1 MGKYVKRPV
10 VIDAFQWFKNG
21 DHPEDAC
28 VELTGSDGQPFMSE
42 GKVVRY
48 FRRPEPEYA
57 GTIVHEACGRTWHD
71 HGWIDTLEGG
81 HTVCPGDF
89 IITGVRGERY
99 PCKPDIFVETY
110 EAAESDEELRARVKA
125 AMPRPVSV
133 YDSYHQDGVPGLMPT
148 AEEMEAADRRL
159 AERYDLP
166 PEQRQR
172 LAETREAVLACR
184 TPVAPLDGKV
194 TDDPN
199 DPAIR
204 RGVDTEQTQQHEKYL
219 VLSVEEREKGYV
231 RPVRL
236 TYVHTKCGVATS
248 MGRVIAETYARD
260 PKFYGSTYCMGCRM
274 HLPVAEFK
282 WEDGSVL
289 GS

>member
-125 AMPRPVSV
+125 A
-133 YDSYHQDGVPGLMPT
+133 
-148 AEEMEAADRRL
+148 DRRL

-204 RGVDTEQTQQHEKYL
+204 RGVDTKQTQQHEKYL

-236 TYVHTKCGVATS
+236 TYVHTRCGVATS